1 MEGMGLVWMLL
12 GSAGLLI
19 ITLLMLLLI
28 QALRHQ
34 GMGEVLARQGRAL
47 ANQQAANKQLLD
59 ERKRSVMLTV
69 LAGAHDPHKRY
80 DLVMRDAVTNIE
92 VLRLPIKVDLAF
104 GNDF

>member
-59 ERKRSVMLTV
+59 ERKEASAALRAERAYVAQLQRKV
-69 LAGAHDPHKRY
+69 EVLQQALADHLAG
-80 DLVMRDAVTNIE
+80 LSC
-92 VLRLPIKVDLAF
+92 
-104 GNDF
+104 

>member
-34 GMGEVLARQGRAL
+34 GMGEVLARQGRTL
-47 ANQQAANKQLLD
+47 ANQQAINKQLLA
-59 ERKRSVMLTV
+59 ERKE
-69 LAGAHDPHKRY
+69 AGAALRAERAHVAQLQRK
-80 DLVMRDAVTNIE
+80 V
-92 VLRLPIKVDLAF
+92 VLLQQALADQMA
-104 GNDF
+104 GVLLSH

>member
-1 MEGMGLVWMLL
+1 MEGMGLVWMLM
-12 GSAGLLI
+12 GCAGLLI

-59 ERKRSVMLTV
+59 ERKEASAALRAERAHVAQLQRKVV
-69 LAGAHDPHKRY
+69 LLQQALADH
-80 DLVMRDAVTNIE
+80 LAE
-92 VLRLPIKVDLAF
+92 VGMSL
-104 GNDF
+104 

>member
-34 GMGEVLARQGRAL
+34 GMGEVLARQGRTL
-47 ANQQAANKQLLD
+47 ANQQAINKQLLA
-59 ERKRSVMLTV
+59 ERKEACAALRAERAHVAQLQRKVV
-69 LAGAHDPHKRY
+69 LLQQALADH
-80 DLVMRDAVTNIE
+80 MAE
-92 VLRLPIKVDLAF
+92 VGMSL
-104 GNDF
+104 

>member
-1 MEGMGLVWMLL
+1 MEGMGLVWMLM
-12 GSAGLLI
+12 GCAGLLI

-59 ERKRSVMLTV
+59 ERKEASAALRAERAHVAQLQRKVELLQIALSDH
-69 LAGAHDPHKRY
+69 LAG
-80 DLVMRDAVTNIE
+80 VTMN
-92 VLRLPIKVDLAF
+92 F
-104 GNDF
+104 

>member
-1 MEGMGLVWMLL
+1 MEGMGLVWMLM
-12 GSAGLLI
+12 GCAGLLI

-59 ERKRSVMLTV
+59 ERKEASAALRAERAHVAQLQRKV
-69 LAGAHDPHKRY
+69 VLLQQALADHLAG
-80 DLVMRDAVTNIE
+80 LSC
-92 VLRLPIKVDLAF
+92 
-104 GNDF
+104 

>member
-1 MEGMGLVWMLL
+1 MGLVWMLM
-12 GSAGLLI
+12 GCAGLLI

-59 ERKRSVMLTV
+59 ERKEASAALRAERAHVTQLQRTV
-69 LAGAHDPHKRY
+69 
-80 DLVMRDAVTNIE
+80 E
-92 VLRLPIKVDLAF
+92 VLQQALADQMA
-104 GNDF
+104 GVLLSH

>member
-1 MEGMGLVWMLL
+1 MEGMGLVWMLM
-12 GSAGLLI
+12 GCAGLLI

-59 ERKRSVMLTV
+59 ERKEASAALRAERAHVAQLQRKV
-69 LAGAHDPHKRY
+69 EVLQEALADHLAG
-80 DLVMRDAVTNIE
+80 LSC
-92 VLRLPIKVDLAF
+92 
-104 GNDF
+104 